1 MKRYESLW
9 FEDELKH
16 VWMIS
21 AELEKVASLG
31 GLGPVVY
38 NLGKELVKQGI
49 KVTVIMPSHGRHLND
64 YYRSLLK
71 LNEIS
76 LVAEGDRIGIDGKS
90 YHYKL
95 GFEHGNLDG
104 MNVVLIKGLDYNTGR
119 IIDSWNIYD
128 NAMEKSSL
136 LARAVEKYAKFS
148 IPNDIPSIIHVHD
161 WHSVI
166 AGVTAK
172 FTFEARRVIVP
183 LVFTV
188 HLLNKVSAPWHYA
201 SEDWSGLM
209 NYPHYIWRIIKHD
222 LYTTREVW
230 DFFSSGSIEKFGS
243 YEADLITSVSKSY
256 LTYDIFNFI
265 GNWIENKS
273 CIHYNGT
280 DWEVEETKK
289 YAYSKFGTE
298 DRAEIRKRLFDEL
311 EVLRV
316 TPEDYTTGNI
326 LWNNRF
332 NIGIKDDWTYSR
344 LENGPLILFAGRMV
358 YQKGIDSLLIAF
370 DEVLKTINNA
380 RLIILGL
387 PSSDYGLLQNVVSNI
402 SRHGGNIRII
412 LGKMSKELYRLF
424 YYSASV
430 FVIPSRWEPF
440 GLVAV
445 ESMAVGTPVVAYS
458 VGGLRE
464 SIVDIRVDQEQGTG
478 LLVEPEN
485 VWELSK
491 ALISALSLSMASET
505 NNGDFLKYTEVKTN
519 DVKLWDKI
527 RQNCVRRVNENF
539 RWSASAKQ
547 LQECY
552 SKAQTMAKYRLLASF

>member
-1 MKRYESLW
+1 
-9 FEDELKH
+9 
-16 VWMIS
+16 
-21 AELEKVASLG
+21 
-31 GLGPVVY
+31 
-38 NLGKELVKQGI
+38 
-49 KVTVIMPSHGRHLND
+49 
-64 YYRSLLK
+64 
-71 LNEIS
+71 
-76 LVAEGDRIGIDGKS
+76 
-90 YHYKL
+90 
-95 GFEHGNLDG
+95 
-104 MNVVLIKGLDYNTGR
+104 
-119 IIDSWNIYD
+119 
-128 NAMEKSSL
+128 
-136 LARAVEKYAKFS
+136 
-148 IPNDIPSIIHVHD
+148 
-161 WHSVI
+161 
-166 AGVTAK
+166 
-172 FTFEARRVIVP
+172 
-183 LVFTV
+183 
-188 HLLNKVSAPWHYA
+188 
-201 SEDWSGLM
+201 
-209 NYPHYIWRIIKHD
+209 
-222 LYTTREVW
+222 
-230 DFFSSGSIEKFGS
+230 
-243 YEADLITSVSKSY
+243 
-256 LTYDIFNFI
+256 
-265 GNWIENKS
+265 
-273 CIHYNGT
+273 
-280 DWEVEETKK
+280 
-289 YAYSKFGTE
+289 
-298 DRAEIRKRLFDEL
+298 
-311 EVLRV
+311 
-316 TPEDYTTGNI
+316 
-326 LWNNRF
+326 
-332 NIGIKDDWTYSR
+332 
-344 LENGPLILFAGRMV
+344 MV